1 MTLEDGAI
9 FKGSIDM
16 DPGEPAKA
24 QVAKSVKKPIEKTAE
39 TPKVVATDKAKE
51 SNGYSL
57 SGG

>member
-16 DPGEPAKA
+16 DPGEPAKT
-24 QVAKSVKKPIEKTAE
+24 QVAKPVKKPIEKVAE

-51 SNGYSL
+51 SSSYSL
-57 SGG
+57 NGG